1 MEKIEHTKLNE
12 RVIEQA
18 YEAVLNKEQLQ
29 KLIQDKFER
38 ARVYHQALAKAPT
51 FSVN

>member
-1 MEKIEHTKLNE
+1 MKKIDYKKLNE
-12 RVIEQA
+12 RVVEQA
-18 YEAVLNKEQLQ
+18 YEAVLSKEQLQ

-38 ARVYHQALAKAPT
+38 ARQYSESLAKTPT

>member
-1 MEKIEHTKLNE
+1 MEKIDHTKLNE